1 MKTEKNKEKKTDSFD
16 WLVNGFMRGLLGRSD
31 LKYVSVATQF
41 RLLFMA
47 MRTGLEANLTDSD

>member
-41 RLLFMA
+41 RLLFYGDENWS
-47 MRTGLEANLTDSD
+47 RDKFDHF